1 MAMDPNDAVNI
12 PKGPSGP
19 KTEAGKAKS
28 SRNAIRTGL
37 YAARDF
43 MREGEEEEYAQTL
56 IKLMDELTPEGT
68 LEEVFATE
76 IMGATWRLR
85 RCRLVEE
92 AFGMV
97 DDLDFDP
104 MMDERT
110 EKSQK
115 SVDRARGQSHLIL
128 RRSIAELAKLQKA
141 RFLCEQSQNNSQPAP
156 GPAPAS
162 TSTPAGFDALMALA
176 DKQLAQRYR
185 ESGLS
190 SFCNAPVGQVS
201 DLPSSPKHDSD
212 LIRTDT
218 QSQTSNQWSTGSFC
232 NPAVGQV
239 SDLPSSNSASGS
251 FCKTT
256 PETPA
261 APKLIPRNAPCPC
274 GSGQKYKRC
283 CARREANA
291 SGLSVLKPGW
301 EQQPVV
307 NAPPVLNKAA

>member
-12 PKGPSGP
+12 PKGPGAPHSKQPNGTYPTRVSGP
-19 KTEAGKAKS
+19 DAANGQGKAQS

-43 MREGEEEEYAQTL
+43 IRTGEEEEYAQSL

-68 LEEVFATE
+68 LEETFATE

-110 EKSQK
+110 EKQQR

-128 RRSIAELAKLQKA
+128 RRSIGELAKLQKA

-156 GPAPAS
+156 GPATAS

-185 ESGLS
+185 ESGL
-190 SFCNAPVGQVS
+190 N
-201 DLPSSPKHDSD
+201 
-212 LIRTDT
+212 
-218 QSQTSNQWSTGSFC
+218 SFC
-232 NPAVGQV
+232 NPAPTVPPAAGSFCKTTVGQV
-239 SDLPSSNSASGS
+239 SDLPSSNPVASS
-251 FCKTT
+251 FCKTAPT
-256 PETPA
+256 AAPA
-261 APKLIPRNAPCPC
+261 AKLTPRNAQCPC
-274 GSGQKYKRC
+274 GSGQKHKRC
-283 CARREANA
+283 C
-291 SGLSVLKPGW
+291 GKD
-301 EQQPVV
+301 
-307 NAPPVLNKAA
+307 APPVLNKAA